1 MNELPWHISVDDH
14 VVEPPSVWTDRLPA
28 KDRERGPRVVQ
39 DTCRTTNDPETRAVI
54 YDKGA
59 EGPVMDWWLYED
71 MAKIIPKVVA
81 CAGIPV
87 EEHTIDPISYAE
99 MRPGCYDPVARL
111 VDMNVNHTE
120 RSLCFPY
127 ITRFAGQLF
136 LDAKDKELALRCVR
150 AYNDWMIDEWCG
162 GSGGRLIPLCIVP
175 LWDPVAAAAE
185 VRRNAARGCRAIT
198 FTEMPHHLGLPSI
211 HDPRRHWDPLFEACN
226 DTGTVVCMHIGS
238 GSKMA
243 EVSPFAPRAA
253 NTALTFACAQTS
265 LVEWLVSGVLV
276 RFPKLK
282 IAYSESQIGWMPFIL
297 ERLDKVFA
305 HSAYAGM
312 DPLITEP
319 PSTYVPGRVY
329 GCFFDDETGIAN
341 RDAIGI
347 TQMVF
352 EVDYPHQDTT
362 WPYTNKLVE
371 KMAEQ
376 LTGYE
381 LERVLRRNALDML
394 GID

>member
-111 VDMNVNHTE
+111 ADMDVNHTE

-136 LDAKDKELALRCVR
+136 LDEKDK
-150 AYNDWMIDEWCG
+150 
-162 GSGGRLIPLCIVP
+162 
-175 LWDPVAAAAE
+175 
-185 VRRNAARGCRAIT
+185 
-198 FTEMPHHLGLPSI
+198 
-211 HDPRRHWDPLFEACN
+211 
-226 DTGTVVCMHIGS
+226 
-238 GSKMA
+238 
-243 EVSPFAPRAA
+243 
-253 NTALTFACAQTS
+253 
-265 LVEWLVSGVLV
+265 
-276 RFPKLK
+276 
-282 IAYSESQIGWMPFIL
+282 
-297 ERLDKVFA
+297 
-305 HSAYAGM
+305 
-312 DPLITEP
+312 
-319 PSTYVPGRVY
+319 
-329 GCFFDDETGIAN
+329 
-341 RDAIGI
+341 
-347 TQMVF
+347 
-352 EVDYPHQDTT
+352 
-362 WPYTNKLVE
+362 
-371 KMAEQ
+371 
-376 LTGYE
+376 
-381 LERVLRRNALDML
+381 
-394 GID
+394 